1 MTKKTGF
8 GKTRTML
15 DEYMES
21 KGLVPATMIRKQT
34 ELGRFL
40 EGLCDAGITD
50 IRDVGSDDIEEYF
63 LRLKEKGFTVSTRKT
78 ARSMLKDLFHALAK
92 HELIMTNPCELL
104 ELRVSNRPAERVV
117 FSRDE
122 MTRLLDSIETVT
134 GYGARDRA
142 IFELMYVTGIRIGE
156 TVRLAVIDVDFTYDE
171 VLIRQGKGRKD
182 RVVPMG
188 SVAKK
193 HLLRW
198 VKEVRSWFLRELA
211 NDCGALFLSD
221 TGKRMRTGT
230 VAFRLQRYM
239 KAAGIAKKGAT
250 LHSIRHS
257 CATHLLEGGADI
269 RFVQELLGH
278 ESIETTVTYTKEV
291 VKGLKKM
298 HRRFHPRENELY
310 VDDS

>member
-1 MTKKTGF
+1 
-8 GKTRTML
+8 ML

-40 EGLCDAGITD
+40 EGLCSAGITD
-50 IRDVGSDDIEEYF
+50 IRDVAQDDIEEYF
-63 LRLKEKGFTVSTRKT
+63 LGMKEKGFTISTRKT
-78 ARSMLKDLFHALAK
+78 ARSMLKDLFHALFK

-104 ELRVSNRPAERVV
+104 ELKVSDRPEARVV
-117 FSRDE
+117 FSQDE

-142 IFELMYVTGIRIGE
+142 MFELMYVTGIRVGE
-156 TVRLAVIDVDFTYDE
+156 TSRLDVTDIDFTYDE

-193 HLLRW
+193 HLMRW
-198 VKEVRSWFLRELA
+198 VKEVRPWFLKEIA
-211 NDCGALFLSD
+211 KDSGALFLSD
-221 TGKRMRTGT
+221 RGSRMRQGSI
-230 VAFRLQRYM
+230 AFRLRYYM
-239 KAAGIAKKGAT
+239 KVAGIVKKGAS

-278 ESIETTVTYTKEV
+278 ESIETTVTYTKDI